1 LQDCGGTYF
10 LKGHQTD
17 PYTIFQKKEAS
28 IVRLRLW
35 HNPKWTNYSTLA
47 DVKKSIKRAKDL
59 KMRVMLDFHYSDT
72 WTDPG
77 KQNIPEAWRSITDVA
92 LLGDSLYNYTR
103 NTLLNLHQSGLL
115 PDIVQV
121 GNEINAEILQYSEPA
136 QYPINWTR
144 NISLLNK
151 GIAAVK
157 KVAEETG
164 KPIGTMLHIAQPDD
178 AFWWFSEAKRNGI
191 ANYDWIGLSYYSQW
205 SKKDMKQ
212 LGAEINKLRTTFGK
226 RLMIVEA
233 GFPNTLVNADGAN
246 NMLDTVSQLPGYSVS
261 VEDQKRFMIDLTK
274 TVIENGG
281 EGVIYWEPA
290 WISTTCK
297 TLWATGSHWDNAIF
311 FDPRNNN
318 EALPV
323 FDYFNEALYKKP

>member
-1 LQDCGGTYF
+1 
-10 LKGHQTD
+10 
-17 PYTIFQKKEAS
+17 
-28 IVRLRLW
+28 
-35 HNPKWTNYSTLA
+35 
-47 DVKKSIKRAKDL
+47 
-59 KMRVMLDFHYSDT
+59 
-72 WTDPG
+72 
-77 KQNIPEAWRSITDVA
+77 
-92 LLGDSLYNYTR
+92 
-103 NTLLNLHQSGLL
+103 
-115 PDIVQV
+115 
-121 GNEINAEILQYSEPA
+121 
-136 QYPINWTR
+136 
-144 NISLLNK
+144 
-151 GIAAVK
+151 
-157 KVAEETG
+157 
-164 KPIGTMLHIAQPDD
+164 
-178 AFWWFSEAKRNGI
+178 
-191 ANYDWIGLSYYSQW
+191 
-205 SKKDMKQ
+205 MKQ

-233 GFPNTLVNADGAN
+233 GYPNTLVNADGAN
-246 NMLDTVSQLPGYSVS
+246 KMLDTVSQLPGYSVS